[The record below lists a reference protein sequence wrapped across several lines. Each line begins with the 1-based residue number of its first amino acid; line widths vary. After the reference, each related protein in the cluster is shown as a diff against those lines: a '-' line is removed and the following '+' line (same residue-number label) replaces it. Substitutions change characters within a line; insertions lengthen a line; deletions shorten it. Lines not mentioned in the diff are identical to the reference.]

1 MKKTVLMLS
10 FAASLMGMASS
21 AQADLIGFLDSV
33 NRQAVGDIKSFN
45 DRLSR
50 QFGVPVPDV
59 EAILRSVPS
68 PADAFM
74 ILHLGHIAHLAP
86 AVVLQRYQR
95 NKGKGWGALAG
106 ELGIKPGSPEFHAL
120 KRGDLSFTGV
130 PGGPAAQRKG
140 GGRAEH
146 KGGGPGQGAQG
157 GQGSG
162 RGKGQQKD

>member
-1 MKKTVLMLS
+1 MKRTVLMLS

-21 AQADLIGFLDSV
+21 AQADLAGFLESV

-74 ILHLGHIAHLAP
+74 ILHLGHVAHLAP

-95 NKGKGWGALAG
+95 NRGKGWGVLARD
-106 ELGIKPGSPEFHAL
+106 LGIKPGSPEFHAL
-120 KRGDLSFTGV
+120 KRGDLAFTGV

-140 GGRAEH
+140 GGGGAQH
-146 KGGGPGQGAQG
+146 KGGGPGQG
-157 GQGSG
+157 SD
-162 RGKGQQKD
+162 RGKGKQKD